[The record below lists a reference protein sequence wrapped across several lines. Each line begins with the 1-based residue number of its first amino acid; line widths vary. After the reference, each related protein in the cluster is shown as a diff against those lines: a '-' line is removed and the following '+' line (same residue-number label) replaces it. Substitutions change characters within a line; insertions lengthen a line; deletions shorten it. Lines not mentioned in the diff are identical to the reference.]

1 MVSKG
6 VVSRLAR
13 LISVGVAAVA
23 STIGGVAMAAPT
35 PAHGATG
42 AGHATSSR
50 AHAHA
55 PPTTASS
62 GGAASSKS
70 ASRLSTR
77 KASVRADRPEKASDK
92 ADKDPPKQS
101 LTPLPTIA
109 ASMAAPLALT
119 VTTSATGETKIHA
132 SSEVHVDSHA
142 APHATPSVMRAH
154 AHASEPRR
162 TPMVLASH
170 VVRKGAPPKPPC
182 LRDATI
188 IMRGDEEEKVAL
200 TRCDGSAAPLAV
212 EQISVMVRP
221 GNAAKPAL
229 VVQALAK
236 SKTAELAPGIRRVDP
251 RLVERLQSMVDHFAK
266 AGAAS
271 KVFVVSGYRPMSAGS
286 FHATGRALDFRIDGV
301 KNEELVA
308 YCKTLEDTGC
318 GYYPNSSFVHVD
330 VRDGGT
336 GHVSWIDASGPGQS
350 PKYVA
355 AWPPPKDA
363 DEDNDADPAHLL
375 AKLETELQLLPPPS
389 EHTAKTE
396 PTVKAESPAKAEVAV
411 KSEPAPK
418 SDGAAS
424 KKPASKVDEP
434 AAATVKE
441 LNVEITP

>member
-6 VVSRLAR
+6 VVSWLAR

-35 PAHGATG
+35 PAHGSTG
-42 AGHATSSR
+42 TGHSTPSR
-50 AHAHA
+50 AHAHVQA
-55 PPTTASS
+55 TTASS
-62 GGAASSKS
+62 GGAASSMS
-70 ASRLSTR
+70 ASKLSTR
-77 KASVRADRPEKASDK
+77 KASVRTDRPEKASDK

-109 ASMAAPLALT
+109 ASMAAPLVLT
-119 VTTSATGETKIHA
+119 VTTSATGETKVHA

-142 APHATPSVMRAH
+142 EPHPTRTH

-170 VVRKGAPPKPPC
+170 VVRKATRTKPPC

-229 VVQALAK
+229 AVQALAK
-236 SKTAELAPGIRRVDP
+236 SKTSELAPGIRRVDP
-251 RLVERLQSMVDHFAK
+251 RLVERLQSMVDHFAR

-375 AKLETELQLLPPPS
+375 AKLETELQLLPPPN

-396 PTVKAESPAKAEVAV
+396 PTVKAEIPAKAEVAV
-411 KSEPAPK
+411 KTEPAPK

-424 KKPASKVDEP
+424 KKPAPKIEEP

>member
-42 AGHATSSR
+42 TGHSTSSR

-55 PPTTASS
+55 QSTTASS

-70 ASRLSTR
+70 ASKLSTR
-77 KASVRADRPEKASDK
+77 KAAVRSDRPEKTS
-92 ADKDPPKQS
+92 DKDPPKQS

-109 ASMAAPLALT
+109 ASIAAPLALT
-119 VTTSATGETKIHA
+119 VTTSATGETKVHA

-142 APHATPSVMRAH
+142 EPHLTLRATRTH
-154 AHASEPRR
+154 AAEPRR

-170 VVRKGAPPKPPC
+170 VVRKAAPAKPPC

-188 IMRGDEEEKVAL
+188 IMRGAEEEKVAL

-221 GNAAKPAL
+221 GNAAKPVLA
-229 VVQALAK
+229 VQALAK
-236 SKTAELAPGIRRVDP
+236 SKTSELAPGIRRVDP
-251 RLVERLQSMVDHFAK
+251 RLVERLQSMVDHFAR

-336 GHVSWIDASGPGQS
+336 GHVSWIDASGAGQS

-355 AWPPPKDA
+355 AWPPPRDEA
-363 DEDNDADPAHLL
+363 EDNDADPAHLL
-375 AKLETELQLLPPPS
+375 AKLETELQLLPPPN

-396 PTVKAESPAKAEVAV
+396 PSVKAEIPARAEVAV
-411 KSEPAPK
+411 KNEPAPK

-424 KKPASKVDEP
+424 KKPAPKVEEP

>member
-13 LISVGVAAVA
+13 LFSVGVAAVA

-42 AGHATSSR
+42 TGHATSSR
-50 AHAHA
+50 AHAHVQA
-55 PPTTASS
+55 TTASS
-62 GGAASSKS
+62 GGAVSSKS
-70 ASRLSTR
+70 ASKVSTR
-77 KASVRADRPEKASDK
+77 KASVRADRAEKASDK

-119 VTTSATGETKIHA
+119 VTTSATGETKVHA

-142 APHATPSVMRAH
+142 EPRATAH
-154 AHASEPRR
+154 AMRTHGAEPRR

-170 VVRKGAPPKPPC
+170 VVKKAAPVKPPC

-188 IMRGDEEEKVAL
+188 IMRGAEEEKIAL

-221 GNAAKPAL
+221 GSAAKPAL
-229 VVQALAK
+229 AVQALAK
-236 SKTAELAPGIRRVDP
+236 SKTTELAPGIRRVDP
-251 RLVERLQSMVDHFAK
+251 RLVERLQSMVDHFAR
-266 AGAAS
+266 AGAAN

-355 AWPPPKDA
+355 AWPPPKDES
-363 DEDNDADPAHLL
+363 EDNDADPAHLL
-375 AKLETELQLLPPPS
+375 AKLETELQLLPPPN

-396 PTVKAESPAKAEVAV
+396 PTVKAEMPAKVEVAV

-418 SDGAAS
+418 TDGAAS
-424 KKPASKVDEP
+424 KKPAPKVEEP